1 LADNIEEREALK
13 KRTERTKLKE
23 ESMGEKRWAAEC
35 EVVKNFFNGKDRFDG
50 RSYGLLLGSRRLI
63 ILRAR
68 TGFV

>member
-1 LADNIEEREALK
+1 
-13 KRTERTKLKE
+13 
-23 ESMGEKRWAAEC
+23 MGEKGWAADC
-35 EVVKNFFNGKDRFDG
+35 KVVKNFFNGKDRFDG